1 MLELEEDLKA
11 SQNPYQVLSNPGV
24 LPVTFLTI
32 SGELEEILEEKNL
45 EEELRKEILE
55 FYFVVRDFLNV
66 SELVDENYVVYT
78 ECFGENDFRLRLFC
92 VNPAANLSEYLKK
105 GRSAVFF
112 PQHFFR
118 CCITGNFLQQKQ
130 MLMEFMCSPRFRQK
144 TGEFSL
150 EAM

>member
-1 MLELEEDLKA
+1 MLVRKEVIIKL
-11 SQNPYQVLSNPGV
+11 VLFSFLFLIV
-24 LPVTFLTI
+24 LVFL
-32 SGELEEILEEKNL
+32 GESRRKYILSESRHAFSVAILEEKNL

-105 GRSAVFF
+105 GSSAVFF
-112 PQHFFR
+112 SAH
-118 CCITGNFLQQKQ
+118 NFPL
-130 MLMEFMCSPRFRQK
+130 LY
-144 TGEFSL
+144 
-150 EAM
+150 